1 MTPSTALEGTTRAP
15 KWSATEETRSPA
27 KAPVPD
33 LMTAFTAAIDA
44 RKSVGIPEAVHPDA
58 VAAFD
63 AAFEWAMRQ
72 DFDDDYAERVRRE
85 AWGRRE
91 TQ

>member
-1 MTPSTALEGTTRAP
+1 
-15 KWSATEETRSPA
+15 
-27 KAPVPD
+27 
-33 LMTAFTAAIDA
+33 MTAFTAAIEA
-44 RKSVGIPEAVHPDA
+44 RKSVGIPVAVDPDA

-63 AAFEWAMRQ
+63 AVFGWAMRQ
-72 DFDDDYAERVRRE
+72 DFEDDYAERVRRE